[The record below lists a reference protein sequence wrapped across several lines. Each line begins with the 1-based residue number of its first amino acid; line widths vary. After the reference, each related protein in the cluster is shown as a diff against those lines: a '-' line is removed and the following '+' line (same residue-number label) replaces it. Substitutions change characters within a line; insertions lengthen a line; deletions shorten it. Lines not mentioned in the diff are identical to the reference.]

1 MYELFGVVAA
11 EALAVVYEEVG
22 NLDGL
27 VGMQGCLFVL
37 VHLGKQGT
45 DLHMRFAFV
54 FEHFKLE
61 GGLVG
66 IVEEVLNE
74 FTREVRQTLL
84 KRHST
89 LLEHP

>member
-1 MYELFGVVAA
+1 
-11 EALAVVYEEVG
+11 
-22 NLDGL
+22 
-27 VGMQGCLFVL
+27 
-37 VHLGKQGT
+37 
-45 DLHMRFAFV
+45 MRFAFV